1 MVTKRQFVPD
11 RGDIIWLDFN
21 PIRGHE
27 QGGRRP
33 ALVLSTREYNVI
45 SKLAIVCPATS
56 QVKGYP
62 FEVQFKIKNID
73 GVILADHIRN
83 VDWIQRHADKVG
95 TVSEA
100 VVTEVQEYM
109 KKLVLE

>member
-1 MVTKRQFVPD
+1 MVAKHQYVPD
-11 RGDIIWLDFN
+11 RGDIVWLDFS

-33 ALVLSTREYNVI
+33 ALVLSGREYNAI

-56 QVKGYP
+56 QIKGYP
-62 FEVQFKIKNID
+62 FEIQFKTKNTS

-83 VDWIQRHADKVG
+83 VDWAQRHADKIG
-95 TVSEA
+95 AVSEA
-100 VVTEVQEYM
+100 VVTEVQEYL
-109 KKLVLE
+109 KKLVIE

>member
-1 MVTKRQFVPD
+1 MVTKRRFVPD
-11 RGDIIWLDFN
+11 RGDILWLDFN

-33 ALVLSTREYNVI
+33 ALVLSTCEYNAL

-56 QVKGYP
+56 QIKGYP
-62 FEVQFKIKNID
+62 FEIQFKTKNIS

-83 VDWIQRHADKVG
+83 VDWAQRHADKIG

-100 VVTEVQEYM
+100 VITEVQEYI